1 MEIKTYIDILIRRKF
16 IIIITLVVTLILVA
30 VGTSLQTT
38 VYESSVTLRVAV
50 SAMGSQSYYSTS
62 YTDQLLNTMIQIATS
77 TPVLDTLKEQLDLT
91 TAPDVSA
98 KIITNT
104 ELIKITVEDPNPS
117 VAAEAA
123 DAISQILIS
132 KSNEVSTGGGLA
144 PQEALAAQ
152 LSQLEND
159 LLEMRKEY
167 DVALQRTPAAPEAD
181 MLNQA
186 MMLKQSL
193 YYSLQ
198 QQYQESLLEQKM
210 RENMIT
216 IIEKP
221 VIATEPSKPKVFIN
235 LILGLAAGAI
245 GGVALAFVRENLDP
259 NLYNAQQIEQL
270 SELQTISRIPKAKK
284 SSLAKARYETPMFAD
299 AFRELS
305 RKIQKID
312 RKNSLKLKVILVSSA
327 QPRQGKSTVVTH
339 LALHLAESDK
349 KVLAVDCD
357 LHLPALHTRFQ
368 LRNTLGLTDILTN
381 QANMSDASQQY
392 EDKDLFVITSGEV
405 VDRPMVLLDSPEMRQ
420 FLKEARRN
428 FDYIILDSPAMLA
441 VRDVTVISDIADVL
455 LLVTRLGKTDRK
467 ALQASAPIVKGFDG
481 KVIGLII
488 NEDRSLNGYGHYYHR
503 RSYTRDLEPDLLST
517 AKQSEPP
524 QKMDVEEETH
534 SVTADYDLDQYGDPF
549 RP

>member
-123 DAISQILIS
+123 DAISGILIS
-132 KSNEVSTGGGLA
+132 RSNEVSTGGGLA
-144 PQEALAAQ
+144 PQAALAVQ

-198 QQYQESLLEQKM
+198 QQYQDSLFQREM
-210 RENMIT
+210 RDNMIT

-221 VIATEPSKPKVFIN
+221 VIAKGPSKPKVLMN
-235 LILGLAAGAI
+235 LLLGLVAGSL

-259 NLYNAQQIEQL
+259 NLYNSQQIEEL

-284 SSLAKARYETPMFAD
+284 SSVITARDENPLFAD

-305 RKIQKID
+305 SKIQKIN

-327 QPRQGKSTVVTH
+327 QPRQGKSTVATH
-339 LALHLAESDK
+339 LALHLAESGK

-357 LHLPALHTRFQ
+357 LHLPTLHTRFH
-368 LRNTLGLTDILTN
+368 LPNRVGLTDILTN
-381 QANMSDASQQY
+381 KANLTEALQQY
-392 EDKDLFVITSGEV
+392 EDEGLYVITSGEV
-405 VDRPMVLLDSPEMRQ
+405 AERPIILLDSPGMQQ

-428 FDYIILDSPAMLA
+428 FDYVILDSPAMLA
-441 VRDVTVISDIADVL
+441 VRDVIVISEVADVL
-455 LLVTRLGKTDRK
+455 LLVARLGKTDRK
-467 ALQASAPIVKGFDG
+467 ALQASAPFVKGFNG
-481 KVIGLII
+481 KVIGLIL
-488 NEDRSLNGYGHYYHR
+488 NEDKRFNGYGHYYHR

-517 AKQSEPP
+517 VKQSERP